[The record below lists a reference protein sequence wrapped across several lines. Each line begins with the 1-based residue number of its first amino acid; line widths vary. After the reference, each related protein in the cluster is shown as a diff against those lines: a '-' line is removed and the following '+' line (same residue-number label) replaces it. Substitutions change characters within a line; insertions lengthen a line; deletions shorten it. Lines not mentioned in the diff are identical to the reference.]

1 MARRSSAGVQ
11 LLFGSFLAA
20 CGSDGPAAPR
30 QAIECDAVA
39 IALTPL
45 SGTTRSEPCV
55 AVGGGGATY
64 LVVPQFAM
72 RATNPERTDFRL
84 GALAGGTA
92 ALASEAVA
100 PSERGIAAR
109 FDARLRGLERG
120 LSVEP
125 SVRTAI
131 AQRERANLALAAAP
145 IDSVRTFRV
154 LASLTSNTFTSS
166 TARLRYQG
174 DNVLIYVDEAA
185 PAGFSQSELTALG
198 DVFDDTFYG
207 IGRDA
212 FGAESD
218 IDGNGRI
225 VVLMTH
231 LINQLTPRAECS
243 TLGFVTGYFFGF
255 DISSSSANSNRGEV
269 FYSLVPDAGGAV
281 SCPHTVE
288 QVKRLVPPT
297 FVHEFQHMI
306 SFNQHVVVRGRGSE
320 EVWLNEGLSHIAE
333 ELASKHYENL
343 YPPPLGRSGPA
354 QLFPDSSQGFI
365 TGNLISAYDYLAAS
379 TQYSVTTF
387 DAFGSL
393 KERGAAWLFLRWLGD
408 QKGDAIYGRLVQSSA
423 TGIANVE
430 AQSGEPFT
438 RLFGDFGISTWTDS
452 LPGQPRAAIPARYR
466 FSSRNL
472 RRLFARLY
480 QTGAVS
486 QEYPIRLTALACGA
500 SVNGGMVQGTSSYY
514 RLDTDAGCANA
525 VVHLSTRDGRAL
537 AASLRAQL
545 GIFRLP

>member
-11 LLFGSFLAA
+11 LLAGFFLVA

-30 QAIECDAVA
+30 QAIECDAIS

-45 SGTTRSEPCV
+45 TGTTRGDACV
-55 AVGGGGATY
+55 TLGGGGATY

-72 RATNPERTDFRL
+72 RAMNPARTDFRL
-84 GALAGGTA
+84 GALAGGTTVS
-92 ALASEAVA
+92 ASEAIV
-100 PSERGIAAR
+100 PRERGIAAR

-120 LSVEP
+120 MEVEP

-131 AQRERANLALAAAP
+131 ALRERASLDVVAAP
-145 IDSVRTFRV
+145 ADSERTFRV
-154 LASLTSNTFTSS
+154 LASLTSSTFTTS
-166 TARLRYQG
+166 TARLRYEG
-174 DNVLIYVDEAA
+174 DHVLIYVDVAA
-185 PAGFSQSELTALG
+185 PAGFSQSELTAFGEL
-198 DVFDDTFYG
+198 FDDTFYR
-207 IGRDA
+207 IDRDA

-218 IDGNGRI
+218 VDGNGRV

-255 DISSSSANSNRGEV
+255 DLASSSANSNRGEV

-281 SCPHTVE
+281 SCAHSVE

-306 SFNQHVVVRGRGSE
+306 SFNQHVLVRGGSSE

-333 ELASKHYENL
+333 ELASKHYETL
-343 YPPPLGRSGPA
+343 YPPPLGRGDPA

-379 TQYSVTTF
+379 TQHSVTTF
-387 DAFGSL
+387 DEFGSL
-393 KERGAAWLFLRWLGD
+393 EERGAAWLFLRWLGD
-408 QKGDAIYGRLVQSSA
+408 QKGEAIYGRLVQTSA
-423 TGIANVE
+423 TGIANIE

-472 RRLFARLY
+472 RRLFARLH
-480 QTGAVS
+480 QTGAVA
-486 QEYPIRLTALACGA
+486 QEYPIRLTALECGA
-500 SVNGGMVQGTSSYY
+500 SSNGGMVQGTSSYY
-514 RLDTDAGCANA
+514 RLDTDAGCADA
-525 VVHLSTRDGRAL
+525 EVQLSARDGRAL
-537 AASLRAQL
+537 PASLRAQL
-545 GIFRLP
+545 SIFRLP